1 MDHGGVTGKQ
11 QVALAGAAFEIVMV
25 AGGIMIGG
33 YVDHTRRYKQ
43 VTQFCLG
50 ISIVVL
56 VPLGL
61 MEQKGPVGPS

>member
-11 QVALAGAAFEIVMV
+11 QVALAGAAFEIVIV

-43 VTQFCLG
+43 VTQIWFA
-50 ISIVVL
+50 ISIAVL

-61 MEQKGPVGPS
+61 TEQKGPVGAS